1 MTRIATSHKS
11 GFSLIELA
19 VVLGII
25 ALVATAGIG
34 MGEGALK
41 AADRVT
47 TQERLATI
55 KQALETYARLNGFL
69 PCPADRALLPDA
81 TTFGMEARATATTCT
96 TSSGLVQVTVGSNSG
111 YIGGVPV
118 RNLGLP
124 DNYARDAWDNKLTYA
139 VSVPHVGSM
148 ASYAASG
155 AALQISTGDRTGTNY
170 ALTTT
175 VSAAAASSIT
185 GAASGTGAVYR
196 FTTSAAHGLA
206 TGDTVL
212 LSGVSTLSGYFVVTL
227 VSATQFEVQNTAYV
241 APVLTAA
248 TATKVTPTPGAGAT
262 YAVISHGPDGKGA
275 FPVAATTRVIA
286 CGATSN
292 NDVEN
297 CDDASPGANLIF
309 YDTAYNNGTN
319 ASTFFDD
326 YIVWGSNTAALA
338 WLKPPL
344 YDNLAPC
351 SASSCSVWCAR
362 CTANFPSSNGSASAL
377 DSATPPSLTAP
388 VLCRK
393 IITDSTACNANCYW
407 SGTATNANHTG
418 YVGCP

>member
-1 MTRIATSHKS
+1 MTRTRTHRTA
-11 GFSLIELA
+11 GFSLLELA

-55 KQALETYARLNGFL
+55 GQALETYAKLNGFL
-69 PCPADRALLPDA
+69 PCPASRALLADA
-81 TTFGMEARATATTCT
+81 ATFGMEARATASTCT
-96 TSSGLVQVTVGSNSG
+96 TGSGLVQVTVGANSG

-139 VSVPHVGSM
+139 VSVPHIGST

-170 ALTTT
+170 AITTT
-175 VSAAAASSIT
+175 VTASAASSIT

-212 LSGVSTLSGYFVVTL
+212 ISGVSTLSGYFVVTL
-227 VSATQFEVQNTAYV
+227 VSATQFELQNTAYAV
-241 APVLTAA
+241 PVLTAA
-248 TATKVTPTPGAGAT
+248 TATKVTPAAGAGAT
-262 YAVISHGPDGKGA
+262 YVVVSHGPDGKGA
-275 FPVAATTRVIA
+275 FPVTGTTRAIA
-286 CGATSN
+286 CGSTSN

-297 CDDASPGANLIF
+297 CDDANLIF
-309 YDTAYNNGTN
+309 YDTAYNNGAN

-351 SASSCSVWCAR
+351 SASSCSVWCAK
-362 CTANFPSSNGSASAL
+362 CTANFPSSNGSATAL
-377 DSATPPSLTAP
+377 DTSTPPSLTAP

-393 IITDSTACNANCYW
+393 IITDSSACSANCYW